1 MALIM
6 PYVTA
11 NQGEDDYAKTIIEKT
26 ELQYRLINDYQVRMT
41 ISMKIPAFR
50 MPKKNIPFFLSNQ
63 IK

>member
-6 PYVTA
+6 SHATA

-26 ELQYRLINDYQVRMT
+26 ELQYRLINDYQVKMT

-50 MPKKNIPFFLSNQ
+50 MPK
-63 IK
+63 